1 MIPCTFKTEMVFV
14 YLENYRD
21 DADADVT
28 NEIQTISKDPTT
40 GEISLSMGGGTV
52 SDNVDDADANPTNEI
67 QTLSKDPATGD
78 ISLTNGG
85 TVADNVDD
93 ADADPC
99 NETITGWNTNATTL
113 QINEAGVSHNIGM
126 TPFIDDA
133 DASPTNELQTLS
145 INGNIISISN
155 GNSIAVPTGGGGDL
169 WGGQVV
175 ESDATLSGDGESSNL
190 LSIAQQ
196 GTTNNQVLKWDNVS
210 NTWLPANDDVMD
222 GDASPTNELQDLSI
236 AGNVVSLSGSAQ
248 TITLPSNGDDW
259 GTDVALSSSPLSGD
273 GTLGNELSFID
284 GTTDGHILQWNAS
297 SSQWEL
303 NTIVN
308 NDNDPLNEIQNL
320 DFTGGI
326 LTITNNSAATPI
338 DLNNFDTD
346 EQQLSLIAGPGPGV
360 TWQVSLTSGGAITL
374 PSLGGSLD
382 QAYDYPTDGAGSQI
396 EARDASVV
404 IKGPDGLVVHSA
416 WGGSNFDYFSMLHG
430 YQMYFN
436 PSNGAFRADSSYT
449 GEWREL
455 GNNIG
460 TNSFAV
466 NSGTVASG
474 DLSSAFGSS
483 TSATDVQSFSIG
495 FETLA
500 SNDNSF
506 ASGENTVASG
516 YTSSAFGSNTSATD
530 FYSFVA
536 GNNNSSNGA
545 GSTTFGNDN
554 QTNGDYSFATGKGL
568 IVETAFETVI
578 GRYNDNS
585 IITSVANS
593 HAQWIGNDPVFV
605 VGNGLS
611 DFNRRNA
618 LTIFKDGKVG
628 IGETDLSL
636 NTNSTLFI
644 KGITYGTDYFETGAF
659 FEIPIT
665 STADVGVIKQN
676 GEIIFHTKGTNSVY
690 VGPNSGNLSSVSAN
704 DNTALGRN
712 SLGAVTG
719 GSSCTAIGYQSSS
732 SLQNGINNGSVH

>member
-1 MIPCTFKTEMVFV
+1 MDDADSDPINELQDLEFNNHVLRLNLIGTPTNVNLSPYINTDNQTLTFDQVTGQVSISNGNSVTMATSGGDGWGSDVV
-14 YLENYRD
+14 AVNSTLSGDGSALNPLGIAQNGATNGQVLQWDGTNWVPSTPVDLVD

-93 ADADPC
+93 ADADPS

-133 DASPTNELQTLS
+133 DASLTNELQTLS

-308 NDNDPLNEIQNL
+308 NDNDPLN
-320 DFTGGI
+320 
-326 LTITNNSAATPI
+326 
-338 DLNNFDTD
+338 
-346 EQQLSLIAGPGPGV
+346 
-360 TWQVSLTSGGAITL
+360 
-374 PSLGGSLD
+374 
-382 QAYDYPTDGAGSQI
+382 
-396 EARDASVV
+396 
-404 IKGPDGLVVHSA
+404 
-416 WGGSNFDYFSMLHG
+416 
-430 YQMYFN
+430 
-436 PSNGAFRADSSYT
+436 
-449 GEWREL
+449 
-455 GNNIG
+455 
-460 TNSFAV
+460 
-466 NSGTVASG
+466 
-474 DLSSAFGSS
+474 
-483 TSATDVQSFSIG
+483 
-495 FETLA
+495 
-500 SNDNSF
+500 
-506 ASGENTVASG
+506 
-516 YTSSAFGSNTSATD
+516 
-530 FYSFVA
+530 
-536 GNNNSSNGA
+536 
-545 GSTTFGNDN
+545 
-554 QTNGDYSFATGKGL
+554 
-568 IVETAFETVI
+568 
-578 GRYNDNS
+578 
-585 IITSVANS
+585 
-593 HAQWIGNDPVFV
+593 
-605 VGNGLS
+605 
-611 DFNRRNA
+611 
-618 LTIFKDGKVG
+618 
-628 IGETDLSL
+628 
-636 NTNSTLFI
+636 
-644 KGITYGTDYFETGAF
+644 
-659 FEIPIT
+659 
-665 STADVGVIKQN
+665 
-676 GEIIFHTKGTNSVY
+676 
-690 VGPNSGNLSSVSAN
+690 
-704 DNTALGRN
+704 
-712 SLGAVTG
+712 
-719 GSSCTAIGYQSSS
+719 
-732 SLQNGINNGSVH
+732 